1 MITQIFSD
9 SDFNA
14 LPEKGVEAQ
23 KIRALLHAY
32 GAGYDFCRFFRQNE
46 SAFLAV
52 LDGNG
57 ALCCGAQTDFAE
69 LSCFLLLHGV
79 SELFCSE
86 TAADNLC
93 RFGGFRRTDVNLM
106 RFSGT
111 GEPCEFE
118 HTPSL
123 SEVYKIL
130 RTGFA
135 IDFEPWY
142 LDMSHRVR
150 HGVSRFAVREGACLC
165 VQHNIGGEALLSQVA
180 TLPELR
186 GQKRAT
192 TLIKAVCAELSPSE
206 VFVICEDSLLP
217 FYKKIG
223 FEFSEQ
229 KAVLT
234 R

>member
-1 MITQIFSD
+1 MITRIFFD
-9 SDFNA
+9 SDFSA

-23 KIRALLHAY
+23 KIRALLLSY
-32 GAGYDFCRFFRQNE
+32 GTDYDFCRFFRQNE

-52 LDGNG
+52 LDGNA

-69 LSCFLLLHGV
+69 LSCFLLMNGV

-86 TAADNLC
+86 AAADGLC
-93 RFGGFRRTDVNLM
+93 SFAGLTRTDVNLM
-106 RFSGT
+106 RFSGK
-111 GEPCEFE
+111 GEPCSFE
-118 HTPSL
+118 HSPSL
-123 SEVYKIL
+123 CEVYEIL

-135 IDFEPWY
+135 LPFEPWY

-150 HGVSRFAVREGACLC
+150 HGVSRFALREGACLC

-186 GQKRAT
+186 GRKRAT
-192 TLIKAVCAELSPSE
+192 TLIKAVCAELSPCE
-206 VFVICEDSLLP
+206 VYVISGDSLVP
-217 FYKKIG
+217 FYEKAG
-223 FEFSEQ
+223 FRFAEK